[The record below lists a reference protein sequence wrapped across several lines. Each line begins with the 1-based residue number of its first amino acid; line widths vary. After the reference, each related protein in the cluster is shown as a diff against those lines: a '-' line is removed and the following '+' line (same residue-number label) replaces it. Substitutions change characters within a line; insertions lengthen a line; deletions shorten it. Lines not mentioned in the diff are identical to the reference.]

1 MTMTRRAWLEGL
13 LSALGLAA
21 IAGPAGAQAGYPPPP
36 PGIAPPGYSDPTR
49 QHFEILRQQEND
61 RRSFD
66 AFQRSQQSETDR
78 NLETL
83 RRQQREQR
91 RTLDAMRRGASLDQ
105 AVTTALVALKAAGDE
120 DEPWAEDA
128 QRLGLIEAL
137 ATEGVHVAP
146 RLGRMRISPHVY
158 NDEQDVEKFVATFRR
173 LAF

>member
-83 RRQQREQR
+83 RRQQQEQR
-91 RTLDAMRRGASLDQ
+91 RTLDAMRREGR
-105 AVTTALVALKAAGDE
+105 AADEARTSPRLQVQGRRSRRPLTE
-120 DEPWAEDA
+120 DERLRIDRAAQSRPASRTPSILVEDPP
-128 QRLGLIEAL
+128 
-137 ATEGVHVAP
+137 P
-146 RLGRMRISPHVY
+146 R
-158 NDEQDVEKFVATFRR
+158 RR
-173 LAF
+173 RRRTRY